1 MTTNSSQVR
10 TSSGMASSGVASGA
24 AANAREHSA
33 QESANAGAP
42 QRGRSAEAVLRTP
55 VDIFETSE
63 SLVLMADMPGVAK
76 ERLDV
81 RVDGDTLVLEGK
93 VHFQLPEESEAVY
106 ADVRST
112 AYRSSFVLSREL
124 DTDKIQANLKD
135 GVLTVRIPK
144 HAALRPRKI
153 EVR

>member
-1 MTTNSSQVR
+1 MTTSNSQLR
-10 TSSGMASSGVASGA
+10 TSGGQVNG
-24 AANAREHSA
+24 
-33 QESANAGAP
+33 QENANAGAP
-42 QRGRSAEAVLRTP
+42 QRGRATESALRAP

-63 SLVLMADMPGVAK
+63 SLVLTADMPGVSK
-76 ERLDV
+76 ERLEV
-81 RVDGDTLVLEGK
+81 RVDGETLLLEGK
-93 VHFQLPEESEAVY
+93 VQFQLPENSEAVY
-106 ADVRST
+106 ADVRAT

-124 DTDKIQANLKD
+124 DTDKIQASLKD

>member
-10 TSSGMASSGVASGA
+10 TSSGTAGNAAASSAA
-24 AANAREHSA
+24 AANG
-33 QESANAGAP
+33 QDSANAAAP
-42 QRGRSAEAVLRTP
+42 QRARANEAVLRAP

-63 SLVLMADMPGVAK
+63 NLVLMADMPGVSK
-76 ERLDV
+76 ERLEV
-81 RVDGDTLVLEGK
+81 RVDGETLLLEGK
-93 VHFQLPEESEAVY
+93 VQFQLPEHSEAVY